1 MVVDDDEWLDGI
13 LIDEDINNRYDD
25 DYQQLL
31 QLEEE

>member
-25 DYQQLL
+25 DY
-31 QLEEE
+31 